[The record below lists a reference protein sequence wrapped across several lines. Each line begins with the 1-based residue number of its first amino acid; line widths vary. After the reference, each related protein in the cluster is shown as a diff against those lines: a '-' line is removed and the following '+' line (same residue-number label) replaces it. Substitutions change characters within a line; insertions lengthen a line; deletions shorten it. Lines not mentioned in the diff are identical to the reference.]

1 MLNESQ
7 YLLASRALAQKVLA
21 MEGLDDGK
29 RIEAAY
35 EIVTSKLPDADEVS
49 TFATLIA
56 DLEKDYGAK
65 PELADAMCNGVD
77 VKDAAAKAKL
87 ASWTMFVSTLYNLDI
102 TKTRE

>member
-7 YLLASRALAQKVLA
+7 YLLAARALAQKVLG
-21 MEGLDDGK
+21 MEGLTDAK
-29 RIEAAY
+29 RIEVAY
-35 EIVTSKLPDADEVS
+35 ETVSTKLPDADEVS

-56 DLEKDYGAK
+56 DLEKDYSGK
-65 PELADAMCNGVD
+65 PELADAMCNGLD
-77 VKDAAAKAKL
+77 LKDAKAKAKL